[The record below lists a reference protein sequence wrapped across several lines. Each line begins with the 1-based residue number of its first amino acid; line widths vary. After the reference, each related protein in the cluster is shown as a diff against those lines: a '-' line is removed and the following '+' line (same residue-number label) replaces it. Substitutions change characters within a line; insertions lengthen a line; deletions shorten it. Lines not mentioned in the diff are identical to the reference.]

1 MKKLFNFKLCAI
13 FLFSI
18 FLLASC
24 DDNTTTPEI
33 KSNALGLGS
42 GVSPDESYSNEQIE
56 AMYDTI
62 QVYAEI
68 AMSKDIQEWKDSNGV
83 IISDE
88 RNISSAK
95 FWANSVEFPP
105 DLLADTLYIPV
116 DSVIVN
122 DVALE
127 KDNDDNDY
135 RSMAAPVYFGT
146 QPNHIVVKDNDF
158 APTLDTHFTFY
169 PEIRFQFPKA
179 GDTLYSN
186 QKISLRWNG
195 RNSGYVYFYLL
206 YLDKEFMLQ
215 IPKNNGFLRDDGKF
229 DINANDFQDTTK
241 YPEGPYILII
251 QRFETFFPKF
261 SNGNTYNV
269 TGNSAHIIS
278 VYLKH

>member
-13 FLFSI
+13 FLFGI
-18 FLLASC
+18 FILASC
-24 DDNTTTPEI
+24 DDNNSPEF

-42 GVSPDESYSNEQIE
+42 GVSPDESYSNEEIE
-56 AMYDTI
+56 AMYDDI

-68 AMSKDIQEWKDSNGV
+68 AMSKVIQDWKDSNGV
-83 IISDE
+83 IISNE
-88 RNISSAK
+88 RNFSYAS
-95 FWANSVEFPP
+95 FWPNSVEFPP
-105 DLLADTLYIPV
+105 DFLADTLRIPV

-127 KDNDDNDY
+127 KDNDDNNY
-135 RSMAAPVYFGT
+135 SSMAAPVYFGT

-158 APTLDTHFTFY
+158 VPTLDTHFTFY
-169 PEIRFQFPKA
+169 PEIRFQFPKPD
-179 GDTLYSN
+179 DTLYSN

-195 RNSGYVYFYLL
+195 RNSGYVYFNLS
-206 YLDKEFMLQ
+206 YLDMELMSQF
-215 IPKNNGFLRDDGKF
+215 PKNNGYLRDDGKF
-229 DINANDFQDTTK
+229 DINANDFRDTTK
-241 YPEGPYILII
+241 YPEGQYILVI

-261 SNGNTYNV
+261 SNGNTYSV